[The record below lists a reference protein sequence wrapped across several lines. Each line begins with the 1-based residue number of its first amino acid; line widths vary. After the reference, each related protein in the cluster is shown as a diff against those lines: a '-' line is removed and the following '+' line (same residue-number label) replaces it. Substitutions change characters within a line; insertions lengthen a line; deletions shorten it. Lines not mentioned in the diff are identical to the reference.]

1 MFSSS
6 FIFREIKPFG
16 FLLPELLNYF
26 AFQSLD
32 FERTWWKLFQKR
44 VMLTKFDIYVF
55 ITCSLHQCNL
65 VLKEIKNLE
74 DTHDTH
80 SLIYMFV

>member
-1 MFSSS
+1 
-6 FIFREIKPFG
+6 
-16 FLLPELLNYF
+16 
-26 AFQSLD
+26 
-32 FERTWWKLFQKR
+32 
-44 VMLTKFDIYVF
+44 MLTKFDIYVF